1 MFPEPIFPFIC
12 RQISPPRY
20 LRGLFVPLSLRE
32 ALECDYGNMVFY
44 AVMDDGNKYCY
55 KGGDRLDVT
64 DQVHSAPDKR
74 HVHIIIDGLGLPKPY
89 TVTSYR
95 YRTQLSDLEANREPV
110 PWTAVNTSADGTD
123 PVWDGPLSETL

>member
-1 MFPEPIFPFIC
+1 
-12 RQISPPRY
+12 
-20 LRGLFVPLSLRE
+20 
-32 ALECDYGNMVFY
+32 MVFY

-55 KGGDRLDVT
+55 KGSDRLDVT

-74 HVHIIIDGLGLPKPY
+74 HVHIIIDGLGLPEPY